1 MTGNAFFEFPKIVFQ
16 PCLETI
22 KVALPV
28 LLFVDGNATLMSTN
42 FCEKHQIIL
51 TYLFP
56 NSTHLT
62 QPLDVSFFRPLK
74 KKKRWENSLLDF
86 RCKNGIRAITKSEIC
101 PLLKTALDNF
111 DSMEIACSLLTYLL
125 KLISKEWFVLMV
137 SRNCKLC
144 FNVGKPIDSR

>member
-1 MTGNAFFEFPKIVFQ
+1 MPRNNKSRATRIAICRWQCNAYEHELLRK
-16 PCLETI
+16 TSNNTH
-22 KVALPV
+22 LPIPQ
-28 LLFVDGNATLMSTN
+28 FNP
-42 FCEKHQIIL
+42 F
-51 TYLFP
+51 
-56 NSTHLT
+56 NSTIGCK
-62 QPLDVSFFRPLK
+62 FFQAIEK